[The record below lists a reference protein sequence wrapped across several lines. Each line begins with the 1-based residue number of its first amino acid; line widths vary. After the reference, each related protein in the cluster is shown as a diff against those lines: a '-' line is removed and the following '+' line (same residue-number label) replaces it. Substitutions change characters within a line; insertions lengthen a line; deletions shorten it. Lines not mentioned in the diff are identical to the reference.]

1 MPDLFVIDSNN
12 SATTINLDDIANQLR
27 EQISKTGAPV
37 AKQALTLPAQVG
49 VKQALL
55 VVSGLDE
62 QHVHDDGDLVFS
74 VLEGGG
80 YVELLNGDPIATPAG
95 TTILV
100 PKGVSHAYQNTS
112 TDSVLL
118 ATVYPTA
125 TKNVG
130 KRVATP
136 PRHDTPA
143 RKQDRPHSRRG

>member
-1 MPDLFVIDSNN
+1 MPDLFVIDSDN

-27 EQISKTGAPV
+27 EEISKTGAPA

-49 VKQALL
+49 VKQVLL
-55 VVSGLDE
+55 VVTGLDE

-80 YVELLNGDPIATPAG
+80 YVQLLNGNPIPTPAG

-100 PKGVSHAYQNTS
+100 PKGVSHAYQNTC

-118 ATVYPTA
+118 ATLYPT
-125 TKNVG
+125 TEKV
-130 KRVATP
+130 
-136 PRHDTPA
+136 
-143 RKQDRPHSRRG
+143 SE

>member
-1 MPDLFVIDSNN
+1 MPNLFIIDNN
-12 SATTINLDDIANQLR
+12 TATTINLDDIATQLR
-27 EQISKTGAPV
+27 EEILNGGLQSAN
-37 AKQALTLPAQVG
+37 QALSLPSQVG
-49 VKQALL
+49 VKQVLL

-62 QHVHDDGDLVFS
+62 QHVHNDGDLVFS

-118 ATVYPTA
+118 ATLYPT
-125 TKNVG
+125 T
-130 KRVATP
+130 T
-136 PRHDTPA
+136 
-143 RKQDRPHSRRG
+143 

>member
-1 MPDLFVIDSNN
+1 MPNLFIIDNN
-12 SATTINLDDIANQLR
+12 NATTINLDEIANQLR
-27 EQISKTGAPV
+27 EQIFNGGLQS
-37 AKQALTLPAQVG
+37 AKQALSLPSQVG

-80 YVELLNGDPIATPAG
+80 YVELLNGDPINAPAG

-118 ATVYPTA
+118 ATLYPT
-125 TKNVG
+125 T
-130 KRVATP
+130 T
-136 PRHDTPA
+136 
-143 RKQDRPHSRRG
+143 

>member
-1 MPDLFVIDSNN
+1 MPNLFIIDNN
-12 SATTINLDDIANQLR
+12 NATTINLDEIANQLR
-27 EQISKTGAPV
+27 EQILNGGLQS
-37 AKQALTLPAQVG
+37 AKQALSLPSQVG

-74 VLEGGG
+74 VLEGSG
-80 YVELLNGDPIATPAG
+80 YVELLNGDPIAAPAG

-118 ATVYPTA
+118 ATLYPT
-125 TKNVG
+125 T
-130 KRVATP
+130 T
-136 PRHDTPA
+136 
-143 RKQDRPHSRRG
+143 

>member
-1 MPDLFVIDSNN
+1 MPNLFIIDNN
-12 SATTINLDDIANQLR
+12 NATTINLDEIANQLR
-27 EQISKTGAPV
+27 EQILNGGLQS
-37 AKQALTLPAQVG
+37 AKQALSLPSQVG

-80 YVELLNGDPIATPAG
+80 YVELLNGDPINAPAG

-118 ATVYPTA
+118 ATVYPTT
-125 TKNVG
+125 TKKG
-130 KRVATP
+130 E
-136 PRHDTPA
+136 
-143 RKQDRPHSRRG
+143 

>member
-1 MPDLFVIDSNN
+1 MPDLFVIDSDN

-27 EQISKTGAPV
+27 EQISKTGAPK

-74 VLEGGG
+74 VIEGGG
-80 YVELLNGDPIATPAG
+80 YVELLNGDPIPTPAG

-125 TKNVG
+125 TKDVG
-130 KRVATP
+130 QTE
-136 PRHDTPA
+136 
-143 RKQDRPHSRRG
+143 S